1 MPDSLRLAVSRD
13 AAALHRI
20 AALTFPLACTPHTT
34 EAEKAAFVAENL
46 DESAFA
52 RYLADPTRILLI
64 AVDDLDEPIGYTM
77 LVTGDPLDLDVATA
91 IRYRPTIELSKMYVH
106 PTHHGSGIAQRLIT
120 TTLDE
125 ARGTGAAGIWLGVSE
140 ENARANAFYAK
151 HGFERVGRKRFQV
164 GNRWEN
170 DFVRERALT

>member
-1 MPDSLRLAVSRD
+1 MPDSFRLAVSRD

-34 EAEKAAFVAENL
+34 EEETAAFVAQNL

-64 AVDDLDEPIGYTM
+64 AVDAVDEPIGYTM
-77 LVTGDPLDLDVATA
+77 LVTGDPRDLDVATA

-106 PTHHGSGIAQRLIT
+106 PSHHGSGIAQRLIT

-125 ARGTGAAGIWLGVSE
+125 ARGTGAAGIWLGVSVE
-140 ENARANAFYAK
+140 QGRAIAFYATE
-151 HGFERVGRKRFQV
+151 GLARVS
-164 GNRWEN
+164 
-170 DFVRERALT
+170 RAR